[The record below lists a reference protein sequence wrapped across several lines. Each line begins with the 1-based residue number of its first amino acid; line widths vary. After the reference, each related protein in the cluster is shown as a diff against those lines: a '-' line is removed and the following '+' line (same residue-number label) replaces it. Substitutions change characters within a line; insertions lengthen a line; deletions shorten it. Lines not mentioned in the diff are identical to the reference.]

1 VNAQKIQQ
9 FILNP
14 WVILACL
21 VIGFSL
27 GWALPAVGLKL
38 AVVGDIYVD
47 LLKMIVLPFMVSA
60 IVFSVQ
66 KLFQEGGAGSIVG
79 RVVLAFASF
88 SIVAAIVG
96 ILTMSIAQPGANL
109 SDTTLATFGRIVG
122 DDLSSTDTVMSLYG
136 VNADGHQ
143 GKTLEEVV
151 LSLIPSNIFEAL
163 AKGETLKALIF
174 SLMFGMALGH
184 VPNRIAGGL
193 SQTLETV
200 YQTCQTLTRW
210 LNYPLPVVLVCMSAS
225 QIAKSGIEPLQA
237 MANFVLAFGLAS
249 VLCLTLAV
257 FIIWKRGNA
266 SLSETMDALREPFVL
281 AIATRSSVTCM
292 PAMIEALVQ
301 RLSFAK
307 AKVELLVPLSVSML
321 RVGPILYYACATLF
335 IAQLYGR
342 TLAPQELALLLAASV
357 LAGFASAGMT
367 GLVTLSLTSMACG
380 YLGLPF
386 EAAFILFLAV
396 DPVCD
401 ILRTMV
407 LVIGNTAAVSI
418 ICPRPLK
425 I

>member
-1 VNAQKIQQ
+1 VNAQRIQQ
-9 FILNP
+9 FILKP
-14 WVILACL
+14 WVIIACL
-21 VIGFSL
+21 VFGFSL
-27 GWALPAVGLKL
+27 GLTYPAIGLQL
-38 AVVGDIYVD
+38 GVVGDIYVD

-60 IVFSVQ
+60 IIFSLQ
-66 KLFQEGGAGSIVG
+66 RLFQEGGASKIAG
-79 RVVLAFASF
+79 RVVLAFAGF
-88 SIVAAIVG
+88 SMVAAVIGV
-96 ILTMSIAQPGANL
+96 LTLSVSQPGANL
-109 SDTTLATFGRIVG
+109 SETTLTTFGRIVG
-122 DDLSSTDTVMSLYG
+122 SDLSSTDTAMNLYG
-136 VNADGHQ
+136 EDMTRSQ
-143 GKTLEEVV
+143 GKSLEEVV

-174 SLMFGMALGH
+174 SLLFGMALGH

-210 LNYPLPVVLVCMSAS
+210 LNFPLPIVLICMSAS
-225 QIAKSGIEPLQA
+225 QIAKSGVEPLLA
-237 MANFVLAFGLAS
+237 MANFVLAFGAASLIFLA
-249 VLCLTLAV
+249 LAV
-257 FIIWKRGNA
+257 VVIWKRSNA
-266 SLSETMDALREPFVL
+266 NLSETLDALREPFAL

-292 PAMIEALVQ
+292 PAMIESLVQ

-342 TLAPQELALLLAASV
+342 SLSAQELGLLLLASV

-396 DPVCD
+396 DPICD
-401 ILRTMV
+401 ILRTLV
-407 LVIGNTAAVSI
+407 LVIGNTAAVAA
-418 ICPRPLK
+418 ICPKPLK

>member
-1 VNAQKIQQ
+1 VNAQRIQQ
-9 FILNP
+9 FILKP
-14 WVILACL
+14 WVILVCL
-21 VIGFSL
+21 VIGFTL
-27 GWALPAVGLKL
+27 GWALPSVGLKL
-38 AVVGDIYVD
+38 TVVGDIYVD

-60 IVFSVQ
+60 IVFSLQ
-66 KLFQEGGAGSIVG
+66 KLFQEGGAAPIAG
-79 RVVLAFASF
+79 RVVLAFTVF
-88 SIVAAIVG
+88 SVVAAFVG
-96 ILTMSIAQPGANL
+96 ILTFSVIQPGSNL
-109 SDTTLATFGRIVG
+109 AESTVVTFGRLVG
-122 DDLSSTDTVMSLYG
+122 HDLSSTNIEMNLYG
-136 VNADGHQ
+136 VNVDVNR
-143 GKTLEEVV
+143 GKALEEVV
-151 LSLIPSNIFEAL
+151 QSLVPSNIFEAL
-163 AKGETLKALIF
+163 AKGEMLKALIF
-174 SLMFGMALGH
+174 SLIFGMALGY

-193 SQTLETV
+193 TQTLETV

-237 MANFVLAFGLAS
+237 MVNFVLAFGVAS
-249 VLCLTLAV
+249 LTCLMLAV
-257 FIIWKRGNA
+257 LVIWKRGNT
-266 SLSETMDALREPFVL
+266 SLGETMNALREPFAL
-281 AIATRSSVTCM
+281 AIATSSSVTCM
-292 PAMIEALVQ
+292 PAIIEALVQ

-307 AKVELLVPLSVSML
+307 ARVELLVPLSVSML

-342 TLAPQELALLLAASV
+342 SLEAHELALLLGVSV
-357 LAGFASAGMT
+357 LAGFASAGMP
-367 GLVTLSLTSMACG
+367 GLATLSLTSMACG

-407 LVIGNTAAVSI
+407 LVIGNTAAVSV

>member
-1 VNAQKIQQ
+1 MNAQKIQQ
-9 FILNP
+9 FILSP

-27 GWALPAVGLKL
+27 GWALPSVGLKL

-66 KLFQEGGAGSIVG
+66 KLLQEGGAGPIAG
-79 RVVLAFASF
+79 RVVLAFAGF
-88 SIVAAIVG
+88 SVVAALVG
-96 ILTMSIAQPGANL
+96 ILTVSMTQPGSNL
-109 SDTTLATFGRIVG
+109 SETTLATFGRIVG
-122 DDLSSTDTVMSLYG
+122 DDLSSTDTAMSLYG
-136 VNADGHQ
+136 VNVDAQ
-143 GKTLEEVV
+143 KGKTLEEVV
-151 LSLIPSNIFEAL
+151 MSLIPSNIFEAL

-210 LNYPLPVVLVCMSAS
+210 LNFPLPVVLVCMSAS
-225 QIAKSGIEPLQA
+225 QIAASGIEPLIA
-237 MANFVLAFGLAS
+237 MANFVLAFCAAS
-249 VLCLTLAV
+249 LICLVLAV
-257 FIIWKRGNA
+257 LVIWKRSNA
-266 SLSETMDALREPFVL
+266 TLSETMDALREPFAL

-292 PAMIEALVQ
+292 PAMIESLVQ

-307 AKVELLVPLSVSML
+307 SRVELLVPLSVSML
-321 RVGPILYYACATLF
+321 RVGPILYYACSTLF

-342 TLAPQELALLLAASV
+342 NLEAHELALLLAASV

-407 LVIGNTAAVSI
+407 LVIGNTAAVSV

>member
-9 FILNP
+9 FILKP
-14 WVILACL
+14 WVILTCL
-21 VIGFSL
+21 VIGFFL
-27 GWALPAVGLKL
+27 GLALPSVGLKL
-38 AVVGDIYVD
+38 AVVGEIYVD

-66 KLFQEGGAGSIVG
+66 KLLHEGGAGPIAG
-79 RVVLAFASF
+79 RVVVAFAGF
-88 SIVAAIVG
+88 SVVAAFVG
-96 ILTMSIAQPGANL
+96 ILTISMTKPGSNL

-122 DDLSSTDTVMSLYG
+122 EDLSSTDTPMNLYG
-136 VNADGHQ
+136 VDVDVKK

-174 SLMFGMALGH
+174 SLMFGMALGY

-225 QIAKSGIEPLQA
+225 QIAVSGTEPLIA

-249 VLCLTLAV
+249 LICLMLAV
-257 FIIWKRGNA
+257 LVIWKRGNA
-266 SLSETMDALREPFVL
+266 SLSETMNALREPFAL

-292 PAMIEALVQ
+292 PAMIQALAE
-301 RLSFAK
+301 RLSFSK
-307 AKVELLVPLSVSML
+307 ARVELLVPLSVSIL

-342 TLAPQELALLLAASV
+342 SLAAHELALLVAASV
-357 LAGFASAGMT
+357 LAGLASAGMT

-407 LVIGNTAAVSI
+407 LVIGNTAAVSV

>member
-1 VNAQKIQQ
+1 VNAQRIQQ
-9 FILNP
+9 FILKP
-14 WVILACL
+14 WVIIACL
-21 VIGFSL
+21 VLGFSL
-27 GWALPAVGLKL
+27 GLTQPAIGLQL
-38 AVVGDIYVD
+38 GVVGDIYVD

-60 IVFSVQ
+60 IVFSLQ
-66 KLFQEGGAGSIVG
+66 RLFQEGGASRIAG
-79 RVVLAFASF
+79 RVVLAFAGF
-88 SIVAAIVG
+88 SIVAAVIGV
-96 ILTMSIAQPGANL
+96 LTLSVAQPGANL
-109 SDTTLATFGRIVG
+109 SETTLTTFGRIVG
-122 DDLSSTDTVMSLYG
+122 NDLSSTDTAMNLYG
-136 VNADGHQ
+136 ADMTESK
-143 GKTLEEVV
+143 GKSLEEVV

-174 SLMFGMALGH
+174 SLLFGMALGH

-210 LNYPLPVVLVCMSAS
+210 LNFPLPIVLVCMSAS
-225 QIAKSGIEPLQA
+225 QIAKSGVEPLLA
-237 MANFVLAFGLAS
+237 MANFVLAFGAASLIFLA
-249 VLCLTLAV
+249 LAV
-257 FIIWKRGNA
+257 LVIWKRSNA
-266 SLSETMDALREPFVL
+266 SLSETLDSLREPFAL

-292 PAMIEALVQ
+292 PAMIESLVQ

-342 TLAPQELALLLAASV
+342 SLSAQELGLLLLASV

-396 DPVCD
+396 DPICD
-401 ILRTMV
+401 ILRTLV
-407 LVIGNTAAVSI
+407 LVIGNTAAVAA

>member
-21 VIGFSL
+21 VLGFTL
-27 GWALPAVGLKL
+27 GWVLPSVGLKL
-38 AVVGDIYVD
+38 AVVSDIYVD

-88 SIVAAIVG
+88 SVVAAIVG
-96 ILTMSIAQPGANL
+96 ILTMSITQPGANL
-109 SDTTLATFGRIVG
+109 PESTLATFGRIVG

-136 VNADGHQ
+136 NNAESQ
-143 GKTLEEVV
+143 KGKSLEEVV

-225 QIAKSGIEPLQA
+225 QIAESGIEPLKA
-237 MANFVLAFGLAS
+237 MANFVLAFSVAS
-249 VLCLTLAV
+249 LLCLSLAV
-257 FIIWKRGNA
+257 FVIWKRSNA
-266 SLSETMDALREPFVL
+266 SLNETMQALREPFVL

-307 AKVELLVPLSVSML
+307 ARVELLVPLSVSML

-342 TLAPQELALLLAASV
+342 SLTAQELALLLAASV

-396 DPVCD
+396 DPICD

-407 LVIGNTAAVSI
+407 LVIGNTAAVSM

>member
-1 VNAQKIQQ
+1 MNAQKIQQ

-21 VIGFSL
+21 VLGFTL
-27 GWALPAVGLKL
+27 GWVLPSVGLKL

-88 SIVAAIVG
+88 SVVAAIVG
-96 ILTMSIAQPGANL
+96 ILTMSITQPGANL
-109 SDTTLATFGRIVG
+109 SESTLATFGRIVG

-136 VNADGHQ
+136 NNAESQ
-143 GKTLEEVV
+143 KGKSLEEVV

-237 MANFVLAFGLAS
+237 MANFVLAFSVAS
-249 VLCLTLAV
+249 LLCLSLAV
-257 FIIWKRGNA
+257 FVIWKRSNA
-266 SLSETMDALREPFVL
+266 SLNDTVHALREPFVL

-301 RLSFAK
+301 RLNFAK
-307 AKVELLVPLSVSML
+307 ARVELLVPLSVSML

-342 TLAPQELALLLAASV
+342 SLTAQELALLLAASV

-396 DPVCD
+396 DPICD

-407 LVIGNTAAVSI
+407 LVIGNTAAVSM

>member
-1 VNAQKIQQ
+1 MNAQKIQK

-27 GWALPAVGLKL
+27 GWALPSVGLKL

-66 KLFQEGGAGSIVG
+66 KLMHEGGAGPIAG
-79 RVVLAFASF
+79 RVVVAFAGF
-88 SIVAAIVG
+88 SVVAAFVG
-96 ILTMSIAQPGANL
+96 ILTISMTQPGSNL
-109 SDTTLATFGRIVG
+109 SDTTLATFSRIVG
-122 DDLSSTDTVMSLYG
+122 EDLSSTDTPMNLYG
-136 VNADGHQ
+136 VDVDVKK

-174 SLMFGMALGH
+174 SLMFGMALSY

-210 LNYPLPVVLVCMSAS
+210 LNFPLPVVLVCMAAS

-237 MANFVLAFGLAS
+237 MANFVLAFGAAS
-249 VLCLTLAV
+249 VICLMLAV
-257 FIIWKRGNA
+257 LVIWKRGNA
-266 SLSETMDALREPFVL
+266 SLRETLDALREPFAL
-281 AIATRSSVTCM
+281 AIATSSSVTCM
-292 PAMIEALVQ
+292 PAMIESLVQ

-307 AKVELLVPLSVSML
+307 ARVELLVPLSVSML

-342 TLAPQELALLLAASV
+342 NLEAHELALLLAASV

-386 EAAFILFLAV
+386 EATFILFLAV

-401 ILRTMV
+401 ILRTLV
-407 LVIGNTAAVSI
+407 LVIGNTAAVSV

>member
-1 VNAQKIQQ
+1 VNAQRIQQ
-9 FILNP
+9 FILKP
-14 WVILACL
+14 WVIIACL
-21 VIGFSL
+21 VFGFSL
-27 GWALPAVGLKL
+27 GLTYPAIGLQL
-38 AVVGDIYVD
+38 GVVGDIYVD

-60 IVFSVQ
+60 IIFSLQ
-66 KLFQEGGAGSIVG
+66 RLFQEGGASKIAG
-79 RVVLAFASF
+79 RVVLAFAGF
-88 SIVAAIVG
+88 SMVAAVIGV
-96 ILTMSIAQPGANL
+96 LTLSVAQPGANL
-109 SDTTLATFGRIVG
+109 SETTLTTFGRIVG
-122 DDLSSTDTVMSLYG
+122 SDLSSTDTAMNLYG
-136 VNADGHQ
+136 EDMTRSQ
-143 GKTLEEVV
+143 GKSLEEVV

-174 SLMFGMALGH
+174 SLLFGMALGH

-210 LNYPLPVVLVCMSAS
+210 LNFPLPIVLICMSAS
-225 QIAKSGIEPLQA
+225 QIAKSGVEPLLA
-237 MANFVLAFGLAS
+237 MANFVLAFGAASLIFLA
-249 VLCLTLAV
+249 LAV
-257 FIIWKRGNA
+257 VVIWKRSNA
-266 SLSETMDALREPFVL
+266 NLSETLDALREPFAL

-292 PAMIEALVQ
+292 PAMIESLVQ

-342 TLAPQELALLLAASV
+342 SLSAQELGLLLLASV

-396 DPVCD
+396 DPICD
-401 ILRTMV
+401 ILRTLV
-407 LVIGNTAAVSI
+407 LVIGNTAAVAA
-418 ICPRPLK
+418 ICPKPLK

>member
-1 VNAQKIQQ
+1 MNAQKIQQ

-27 GWALPAVGLKL
+27 GLALPAVGLKL

>member
-9 FILNP
+9 FILKP
-14 WVILACL
+14 WVILTCL

-27 GWALPAVGLKL
+27 GLALPSVGLKL
-38 AVVGDIYVD
+38 AVVGEIYVD

-66 KLFQEGGAGSIVG
+66 KLLHEGGAGPIAG
-79 RVVLAFASF
+79 RVVVAFAGF
-88 SIVAAIVG
+88 SVVAAFVG
-96 ILTMSIAQPGANL
+96 ILTISMTKPGSNL

-122 DDLSSTDTVMSLYG
+122 EDLSSTDTPMNLYG
-136 VNADGHQ
+136 VDVDVKK

-174 SLMFGMALGH
+174 SLMFGMALGY

-225 QIAKSGIEPLQA
+225 QIAVSGTEPLIA

-249 VLCLTLAV
+249 LICLMLAV
-257 FIIWKRGNA
+257 LVIWKRGNA
-266 SLSETMDALREPFVL
+266 SLSETMNALREPFAL

-292 PAMIEALVQ
+292 PAMIQALAE
-301 RLSFAK
+301 RLSFSK
-307 AKVELLVPLSVSML
+307 ARVELLVPLSVSIL

-342 TLAPQELALLLAASV
+342 SLAAHELALLVAASV
-357 LAGFASAGMT
+357 LAGLASAGMT

-407 LVIGNTAAVSI
+407 LVIGNTAAVSV

>member
-1 VNAQKIQQ
+1 MNAQKIQQ
-9 FILNP
+9 FILKP
-14 WVILACL
+14 WVILGCL
-21 VIGFSL
+21 VIGFTL
-27 GWALPAVGLKL
+27 GWTLPSVGLKL

-66 KLFQEGGAGSIVG
+66 KLFQEGGAGPIAG
-79 RVVLAFASF
+79 RVVVAFAGF
-88 SIVAAIVG
+88 SMVAAFVG
-96 ILTMSIAQPGANL
+96 IMTFSVTQPGSNL
-109 SDTTLATFGRIVG
+109 AESTLATFGRIVG
-122 DDLSSTDTVMSLYG
+122 DDLSSTDTAMSLYG
-136 VNADGHQ
+136 ANVDAKKS
-143 GKTLEEVV
+143 KTLEEVV
-151 LSLIPSNIFEAL
+151 LSLIPSNIFDAF

-174 SLMFGMALGH
+174 SLLFGMALGF
-184 VPNRIAGGL
+184 VPNRISGGL

-237 MANFVLAFGLAS
+237 MANFVLAFGAAS
-249 VLCLTLAV
+249 VICLALAV
-257 FIIWKRGNA
+257 LVIWKRGNA
-266 SLSETMDALREPFVL
+266 SLSETMHALREPFAL

-292 PAMIEALVQ
+292 PAMIETLVQ
-301 RLSFAK
+301 HLGFSK
-307 AKVELLVPLSVSML
+307 ARVELLVPLSVSML

-342 TLAPQELALLLAASV
+342 SLEAQELALLLAASV

-367 GLVTLSLTSMACG
+367 GIVTLSLTSMACG

-407 LVIGNTAAVSI
+407 LVIGNTAAVSA

>member
-1 VNAQKIQQ
+1 MNAQKIQQ

-21 VIGFSL
+21 VLGFTL
-27 GWALPAVGLKL
+27 GWVLPSVGLKL
-38 AVVGDIYVD
+38 AVVGEIYVD

-66 KLFQEGGAGSIVG
+66 KLFQEGGAGSIAG
-79 RVVLAFASF
+79 RVVVAFASF
-88 SIVAAIVG
+88 SVVAAIVG
-96 ILTMSIAQPGANL
+96 ILTMSITQPGANL
-109 SDTTLATFGRIVG
+109 SESTLATFGRIVG

-136 VNADGHQ
+136 DNAESQ
-143 GKTLEEVV
+143 KGKTLEEVV

-200 YQTCQTLTRW
+200 YQTCQTLTKW

-237 MANFVLAFGLAS
+237 MANFVLAFGVAS
-249 VLCLTLAV
+249 LLCLSLAV
-257 FIIWKRGNA
+257 FVIWKRSNA
-266 SLSETMDALREPFVL
+266 SLNETMQALREPFVL

-292 PAMIEALVQ
+292 PAMIETLVQ
-301 RLSFAK
+301 RLNFAK
-307 AKVELLVPLSVSML
+307 ARVELLVPLSVSML

-342 TLAPQELALLLAASV
+342 SLTAHELALLLAASV

-396 DPVCD
+396 DPICD

-407 LVIGNTAAVSI
+407 LVVGNTAAVSM

>member
-1 VNAQKIQQ
+1 MNAQRIQQ
-9 FILNP
+9 FILKP
-14 WVILACL
+14 WVIIACL
-21 VIGFSL
+21 LLGFSL
-27 GWALPAVGLKL
+27 GLTQPAIGLEL
-38 AVVGDIYVD
+38 GVVGDIYVD

-60 IVFSVQ
+60 IVFSLQ
-66 KLFQEGGAGSIVG
+66 RLFQEGGASRIAG
-79 RVVLAFASF
+79 RVVLAFAGF
-88 SIVAAIVG
+88 SIVAAVIGV
-96 ILTMSIAQPGANL
+96 LTLSVAQPGVNL
-109 SDTTLATFGRIVG
+109 SETTLTTFGSIVG
-122 DDLSSTDTVMSLYG
+122 SDLSSTDTAMNLYG
-136 VNADGHQ
+136 ADMAPTQ
-143 GKTLEEVV
+143 GKSLEEVV

-174 SLMFGMALGH
+174 SLLFGLALGH

-210 LNYPLPVVLVCMSAS
+210 LNFPLPIVLVCMSAS
-225 QIAKSGIEPLQA
+225 QIAKSGVEPLLA
-237 MANFVLAFGLAS
+237 MANFVLAFGAASLIFLA
-249 VLCLTLAV
+249 LAV
-257 FIIWKRGNA
+257 VVIWKRSNA
-266 SLSETMDALREPFVL
+266 NLSETLNALREPFAL

-292 PAMIEALVQ
+292 PAMIESLVQ
-301 RLSFAK
+301 QLSFAK

-342 TLAPQELALLLAASV
+342 SLSAQELGLLLLASV

-396 DPVCD
+396 DPICD
-401 ILRTMV
+401 ILRTLV
-407 LVIGNTAAVSI
+407 LVIGNTAAVAA

>member
-1 VNAQKIQQ
+1 MNAQRIQQ
-9 FILNP
+9 FILKP
-14 WVILACL
+14 WVIIACL
-21 VIGFSL
+21 VFGFSL
-27 GWALPAVGLKL
+27 GLTYPAIGLQL
-38 AVVGDIYVD
+38 GVVGDIYVD

-60 IVFSVQ
+60 IVFSLQ
-66 KLFQEGGAGSIVG
+66 RLFQEGGASKIAG
-79 RVVLAFASF
+79 RVVLAFAGF
-88 SIVAAIVG
+88 SMVAAVIGV
-96 ILTMSIAQPGANL
+96 LTLSVAQPGANL
-109 SDTTLATFGRIVG
+109 SETTLTTFGRIVG
-122 DDLSSTDTVMSLYG
+122 SDLSSTDTAMNLYG
-136 VNADGHQ
+136 EDMTRSQ
-143 GKTLEEVV
+143 GKSLEEVV

-174 SLMFGMALGH
+174 SLLFGMALGH

-210 LNYPLPVVLVCMSAS
+210 LNFPLPIVLICMSAS
-225 QIAKSGIEPLQA
+225 QIAKSGVEPLLA
-237 MANFVLAFGLAS
+237 MANFVLAFGAASLIFLA
-249 VLCLTLAV
+249 LAV
-257 FIIWKRGNA
+257 VVIWKRSNA
-266 SLSETMDALREPFVL
+266 NLSETLDALREPFAL

-292 PAMIEALVQ
+292 PAMIESLVQ

-342 TLAPQELALLLAASV
+342 SLSAQELGLLLLASV

-396 DPVCD
+396 DPICD
-401 ILRTMV
+401 ILRTLV
-407 LVIGNTAAVSI
+407 LVIGNTAAVAA

>member
-1 VNAQKIQQ
+1 MNAQKIQQ

-342 TLAPQELALLLAASV
+342 TLVPQELALLLAASV

>member
-1 VNAQKIQQ
+1 VNAQRIQQ
-9 FILNP
+9 FILKP
-14 WVILACL
+14 WVIIACL
-21 VIGFSL
+21 LLGFSL
-27 GWALPAVGLKL
+27 GLTQPAIGLEL
-38 AVVGDIYVD
+38 GVVGDIYVD

-60 IVFSVQ
+60 IVFSLQ
-66 KLFQEGGAGSIVG
+66 RLFQEGGASKIAG
-79 RVVLAFASF
+79 RVVLAFAGF
-88 SIVAAIVG
+88 SMAAAVIGV
-96 ILTMSIAQPGANL
+96 LTLSLAQPGSNL
-109 SDTTLATFGRIVG
+109 SETTLTTFGRIVG
-122 DDLSSTDTVMSLYG
+122 NDLSSTDTAMNLYG
-136 VNADGHQ
+136 ADMTQ
-143 GKTLEEVV
+143 SKGKSLEEVV

-174 SLMFGMALGH
+174 SLLFGMALGH
-184 VPNRIAGGL
+184 VPNRISGGL

-210 LNYPLPVVLVCMSAS
+210 LNFPLPIVLICMSAS
-225 QIAKSGIEPLQA
+225 QIAKSGVEPLLA
-237 MANFVLAFGLAS
+237 MANFVLAFGAASLIFLA
-249 VLCLTLAV
+249 LAV
-257 FIIWKRGNA
+257 VVIWKRSNA
-266 SLSETMDALREPFVL
+266 SLSETLNALREPFAL

-292 PAMIEALVQ
+292 PAMIESLVQ

-342 TLAPQELALLLAASV
+342 SLSAQELGLLLLASV

-396 DPVCD
+396 DPICD
-401 ILRTMV
+401 ILRTLV
-407 LVIGNTAAVSI
+407 LVIGNTAAVAA